1 MIIIIIIFII
11 HYLTEENLWNKWGG
25 SVANRSRG
33 TTIAPYNGRHLK
45 VLDMILVDTSQ
56 CV

>member
-56 CV
+56 CI